1 MKIVFKQT
9 GGFAGLQK
17 VVELD
22 CDEIPDQEAAHIKT
36 LISRASFFDIE
47 QPSVNAM
54 PDQENYTLSVESN
67 DGSRTMHLSK
77 SNVPDTL
84 QPLVGFLVKRAKFQK
99 RMRKN

>member
-1 MKIVFKQT
+1 MKIKFRQT

-22 CDEIPDQEAAHIKT
+22 CDKIPDKEALQIKT
-36 LISRASFFDIE
+36 LISRTAFFDIE
-47 QPSVNAM
+47 QPVVNAV

-84 QPLVGFLVKRAKFQK
+84 QPLVSFLVKRARFQK
-99 RMRKN
+99 RKF

>member
-22 CDEIPDQEAAHIKT
+22 CDKIPDKEALQIKT
-36 LISRASFFDIE
+36 LISRTAFFDIE
-47 QPSVNAM
+47 QPAMNAV

-77 SNVPDTL
+77 SDVPDTL
-84 QPLVGFLVKRAKFQK
+84 QPLVSFLAKRAKFQK
-99 RMRKN
+99 RK